1 MLELLQTIDESIVV
15 AVNSWNS
22 AFLDALMWWISGKY
36 SWWPFYLG
44 LLVYIFWQKKW
55 KVGAIILLFTVLLI
69 TLSDQS
75 SVHLFKEVFRRPRP
89 SHNPEISDILHF
101 VNEYKGGLYGFISS
115 HASNSFAVAGF
126 LAMIF
131 KKKWF
136 SFVVFVWAILVSYS
150 RLYLGV
156 HYLSDILAG
165 AAWGILLAIIFY
177 RAFLF
182 ILRSLKLT

>member
-22 AFLDALMWWISGKY
+22 PFLDSFMWWVSGKFT
-36 SWWPFYLG
+36 WWPFYAA
-44 LLVYIFWQKKW
+44 LLVFIFWQKKW
-55 KVGAIILLFTVLLI
+55 KEGGVILLFTLLLI

-75 SVHLFKEVFRRPRP
+75 SVHLFKEVIRRPRP
-89 SHNPEISDILHF
+89 SHNPEIGGILHY

-115 HASNSFAVAGF
+115 HASNAFAVAAF

-131 KKKWF
+131 KKSWF
-136 SFVVFVWAILVSYS
+136 SLVIFLWAILVSYS
-150 RLYLGV
+150 RIYLGV

-165 AAWGILLAIIFY
+165 AAWGVLLAYIFN

-182 ILRSLKLT
+182 IRRALKLS